1 MLGFVSSELAKR
13 LARKSVSKR
22 TYSYSHLV
30 THLVWPHA
38 RRSHLHEAY
47 GLSRPCRIHTK
58 PILVFLILSSLPL
71 KQLMLPTSI
80 QCGVGRITVK
90 SVNCGHLFD
99 WRRCPWSVFGVILY
113 VACVCV
119 CVGLLASLS
128 DINEDRLCYDE
139 SLIRDDWLWTGMV
152 ATATDFIMR
161 ILIIFLTCITYVSH
175 LSVSK

>member
-1 MLGFVSSELAKR
+1 MS
-13 LARKSVSKR
+13 
-22 TYSYSHLV
+22 
-30 THLVWPHA
+30 P
-38 RRSHLHEAY
+38 
-47 GLSRPCRIHTK
+47 
-58 PILVFLILSSLPL
+58 
-71 KQLMLPTSI
+71 
-80 QCGVGRITVK
+80 
-90 SVNCGHLFD
+90 
-99 WRRCPWSVFGVILY
+99 
-113 VACVCV
+113 VCV